1 MQLLCQPVERRVRGL
16 TKAVQRLRGLDI
28 SHRETAITFEQA
40 IDFVRT
46 HGVVLASGKGRV
58 PRLAEAIVGG
68 PIKGSWWAHPKS
80 HEIFRVFS
88 VVGESSE
95 VLVCRRVGGKITFVH
110 RRLWPALVRAASHFS
125 ARQLEKASQEHTA
138 SGYHV
143 AHNLPFPKWVPRE
156 VAEQARL
163 LSEQE
168 ALHALGSLVGGAQQ
182 GAVNRRCAL

>member
-1 MQLLCQPVERRVRGL
+1 MHWTAGFRLCCISVITDPPPVMCSVGHSESGM
-16 TKAVQRLRGLDI
+16 TP
-28 SHRETAITFEQA
+28 EQA

-46 HGVVLASGKGRV
+46 HGVVLASGKGPA

-80 HEIFRVFS
+80 HEIFRIFS

-95 VLVCRRVGGKITFVH
+95 VLVCRLVAGKITFVH
-110 RRLWPALVRAASHFS
+110 RRLWPALLRAASHFS
-125 ARQLEKASQEHTA
+125 ARQLAKVSQEHTA

-143 AHNLPFPKWVPRE
+143 AHSLAFPTWVPQE

-168 ALHALGSLVGGAQQ
+168 ALQALGSLVRGAQQ
-182 GAVNRRCAL
+182 AD